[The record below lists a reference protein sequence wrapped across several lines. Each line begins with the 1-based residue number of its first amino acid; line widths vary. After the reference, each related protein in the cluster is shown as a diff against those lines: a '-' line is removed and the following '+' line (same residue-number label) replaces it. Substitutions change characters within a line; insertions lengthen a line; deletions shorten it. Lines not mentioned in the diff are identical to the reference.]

1 MEIRNKDGLTEK
13 EFLKAYVPGDYDRPS
28 VTVDMILFT
37 IDEVETDIRKNPEK
51 ELKVLLVK
59 RGDHPY
65 MNHWAIPGGFVGID
79 EDIEDAAYR
88 ELSEETNLK
97 EDIYLE
103 QLYTF
108 GAPKRDPRMRVISVA
123 YMALTK
129 KDNIKKTMSGD
140 DASDAL
146 WFKVTK
152 EVVDKNRFSLILSN
166 DEKDISIVYDF
177 SKEDGKWIGN
187 SLTEDKLAFDHAMIL
202 NTAIDRMR
210 NKVFYT
216 NIAFNLL
223 PEEFTLSELR
233 KVYEVIL
240 GKELEQSNFR
250 KKISDLVEPIEFE
263 GPKVGHR
270 PSKYFRLKE
279 EA

>member
-1 MEIRNKDGLTEK
+1 MEIKNKNGLTEK
-13 EFLKAYVPGDYDRPS
+13 EFLEQYTPGNYDRPS

-37 IDEVETDIRKNPEK
+37 IDEVNIDIRKNPEK
-51 ELKVLLVK
+51 ELKILLIK

-65 MNHWAIPGGFVGID
+65 INHWAIPGGFVGID

-88 ELSEETNLK
+88 ELEEETNLK

-108 GAPKRDPRMRVISVA
+108 GKPNRDPRMRIISVA

-129 KDNIKKTMSGD
+129 KENIKKTLSGD

-146 WFKVTK
+146 WFKVKK
-152 EVVDKNRFSLILSN
+152 EVIDNENFFLNLTN
-166 DEKDISIVYDF
+166 DERDIFISYKF
-177 SKEDGKWIGN
+177 HKEDNKWQYDCRSN
-187 SLTEDKLAFDHAMIL
+187 EKLAFDHVNII

-216 NIAFNLL
+216 DIAFKLL
-223 PEEFTLSELR
+223 PEKFTLSELR
-233 KVYEVIL
+233 KVYEIIL
-240 GKELEQSNFR
+240 GKDLEQSNFR
-250 KKISDLVEPIEFE
+250 KRILDLVEPINFE

-270 PSKYFRLKE
+270 PGKYFRLKK
-279 EA
+279 